1 MFAPLKYQIDN
12 RSARFG
18 SVNCVSF
25 DRISP
30 EMRTLA
36 HALSASI
43 IYQMNDLSHP
53 LMRADIYAILRRE
66 ILSCAIAP
74 GAEIKDAEFAE
85 RFSVSRSPVRDALLR
100 LEAEGLVL
108 INPRKG
114 YRAAPISIADAR
126 DLFAFR
132 AILEP
137 ACAMSVAA
145 EAGDEGLNSL
155 DRFRAMEGFERP
167 EPGAGS
173 PFVQYNRE
181 FHLAVARLCTNRR
194 IREATVDLIEQFDR
208 FVTVSISREAS
219 AEHADL
225 IAEHCDIID
234 ALQARDGKRA
244 GRILAR
250 HAGRAR
256 KRVLAALARSPIVP

>member
-1 MFAPLKYQIDN
+1 
-12 RSARFG
+12 
-18 SVNCVSF
+18 
-25 DRISP
+25 
-30 EMRTLA
+30 
-36 HALSASI
+36 
-43 IYQMNDLSHP
+43 MNDLSHQ
-53 LMRADIYAILRRE
+53 LMRADIYTILRRE
-66 ILSCAIAP
+66 ILSCAIPP

-137 ACAMSVAA
+137 ACAASVAA
-145 EAGDEGLNSL
+145 EASDEGLMSL
-155 DRFRAMEGFERP
+155 DRFRSMEGS
-167 EPGAGS
+167 GAADRGVAAS
-173 PFVQYNRE
+173 FVAYNRE
-181 FHLAVARLCTNRR
+181 FHLAIARLCSNRR
-194 IREATVDLIEQFDR
+194 IQETTVGLIEQFDR
-208 FVTVSISREAS
+208 FVTVSISRDAS
-219 AEHADL
+219 EQHADL

>member
-1 MFAPLKYQIDN
+1 
-12 RSARFG
+12 
-18 SVNCVSF
+18 
-25 DRISP
+25 
-30 EMRTLA
+30 
-36 HALSASI
+36 
-43 IYQMNDLSHP
+43 MNDLSHQ
-53 LMRADIYAILRRE
+53 LMRSDIYAILRRE
-66 ILSCAIAP
+66 ILSCAIPP
-74 GAEIKDAEFAE
+74 GSEIKDAEFAE
-85 RFSVSRSPVRDALLR
+85 RFAVSRSPVRDALLR

-137 ACAMSVAA
+137 ACAVSVAA
-145 EAGDEGLNSL
+145 GAGDEELKSL
-155 DRFRAMEGFERP
+155 GRFRSMAGFAQADHDV
-167 EPGAGS
+167 GAS
-173 PFVQYNRE
+173 FVQYNRE
-181 FHLAVARLCTNRR
+181 FHLAIARLCGNRR
-194 IREATVDLIEQFDR
+194 IRETTVDLIEQFDR
-208 FVTVSISREAS
+208 FVTVSISRDAS
-219 AEHADL
+219 RQHADL

-256 KRVLAALARSPIVP
+256 KRVLAALSRSPIVP

>member
-1 MFAPLKYQIDN
+1 
-12 RSARFG
+12 
-18 SVNCVSF
+18 
-25 DRISP
+25 
-30 EMRTLA
+30 
-36 HALSASI
+36 
-43 IYQMNDLSHP
+43 MNDLP
-53 LMRADIYAILRRE
+53 NLMRADIYTILRRE
-66 ILSCAIAP
+66 ILSCAIPP

-137 ACAMSVAA
+137 ACATSVAA
-145 EAGDEGLNSL
+145 EAGDEALKSL
-155 DRFRAMEGFERP
+155 DRFRSMEGYAEA
-167 EPGAGS
+167 EADIGS
-173 PFVQYNRE
+173 ASFVRYNRE
-181 FHLAVARLCTNRR
+181 FHLAIARMCCNKRVRDT
-194 IREATVDLIEQFDR
+194 TVDLIEQFDR
-208 FVTVSISREAS
+208 FVTVSISRES
-219 AEHADL
+219 SRQHADL

-234 ALQARDGKRA
+234 ALQARGGKRA

-256 KRVLAALARSPIVP
+256 KRVLAALSRSPIVP

>member
-1 MFAPLKYQIDN
+1 M
-12 RSARFG
+12 
-18 SVNCVSF
+18 
-25 DRISP
+25 
-30 EMRTLA
+30 
-36 HALSASI
+36 
-43 IYQMNDLSHP
+43 IYQMNDLSP
-53 LMRADIYAILRRE
+53 QLMRADIYTILRRE
-66 ILSCAIAP
+66 ILSCAIPP
-74 GAEIKDAEFAE
+74 GAEIRDAEFAE

-137 ACAMSVAA
+137 ACAANAA
-145 EAGDEGLNSL
+145 EEASEAALADL
-155 DRFRAMEGFERP
+155 DRFRSMTTAEGD
-167 EPGAGS
+167 GAHAS
-173 PFVQYNRE
+173 AAFVRYNRE
-181 FHLAVARLCTNRR
+181 FHLAIASLCSNRR
-194 IREATVDLIEQFDR
+194 LRDTTIDLIEQFDR
-208 FVTVSISREAS
+208 FVTVSIS
-219 AEHADL
+219 AESDLQHAAL
-225 IAEHCDIID
+225 ISEHCEVID

-244 GRILAR
+244 GRILAH

>member
-1 MFAPLKYQIDN
+1 
-12 RSARFG
+12 
-18 SVNCVSF
+18 
-25 DRISP
+25 
-30 EMRTLA
+30 
-36 HALSASI
+36 
-43 IYQMNDLSHP
+43 MNDLSP
-53 LMRADIYAILRRE
+53 QLMRADIYTILRRE
-66 ILSCAIAP
+66 ILSCAIPP
-74 GAEIKDAEFAE
+74 GAEIRDAEFAE

-137 ACAMSVAA
+137 ACAASVAE
-145 EAGDEGLNSL
+145 EASDTALADL
-155 DRFRAMEGFERP
+155 DRFRSMEVTEQD
-167 EPGAGS
+167 GANAAAA
-173 PFVQYNRE
+173 FVRYNRE
-181 FHLAVARLCTNRR
+181 FHLAIAGLCGNRR
-194 IREATVDLIEQFDR
+194 LRETTIDLIEQFDR
-208 FVTVSISREAS
+208 FVTVSISSESDLRHVA
-219 AEHADL
+219 L
-225 IAEHCDIID
+225 IAEHCEIID

>member
-1 MFAPLKYQIDN
+1 
-12 RSARFG
+12 
-18 SVNCVSF
+18 
-25 DRISP
+25 
-30 EMRTLA
+30 
-36 HALSASI
+36 
-43 IYQMNDLSHP
+43 MNDISHQ
-53 LMRADIYAILRRE
+53 LMRSDIYTILRRE
-66 ILSCAIAP
+66 ILSCAIPP

-137 ACAMSVAA
+137 ACAVSVAA
-145 EAGDEGLNSL
+145 EASDEALASLN
-155 DRFRAMEGFERP
+155 RFRSMEGFEQADRDDAP
-167 EPGAGS
+167 S
-173 PFVQYNRE
+173 FVQYNRE
-181 FHLAVARLCTNRR
+181 FHLSIARMCANRR

-219 AEHADL
+219 GQHADL
-225 IAEHCDIID
+225 IGEHCGIID

-250 HAGRAR
+250 HSGRAR
-256 KRVLAALARSPIVP
+256 KRVLAALSRSPIVP

>member
-1 MFAPLKYQIDN
+1 
-12 RSARFG
+12 
-18 SVNCVSF
+18 
-25 DRISP
+25 
-30 EMRTLA
+30 
-36 HALSASI
+36 
-43 IYQMNDLSHP
+43 MNDLSHQ
-53 LMRADIYAILRRE
+53 LMRADIYTILRRE
-66 ILSCAIAP
+66 ILSCAIPP

-137 ACAMSVAA
+137 ACAASVAA
-145 EAGDEGLNSL
+145 EASDEGLTSL
-155 DRFRAMEGFERP
+155 DRFRSMEGSAPADRGTAP
-167 EPGAGS
+167 S
-173 PFVQYNRE
+173 FVEYNRE
-181 FHLAVARLCTNRR
+181 FHLAIARLCTNRR
-194 IREATVDLIEQFDR
+194 IQETTIDLIEQFDR
-208 FVTVSISREAS
+208 FVTVSISRDAS
-219 AEHADL
+219 EQHGDL

>member
-1 MFAPLKYQIDN
+1 MDSIEL
-12 RSARFG
+12 
-18 SVNCVSF
+18 C
-25 DRISP
+25 
-30 EMRTLA
+30 TLA
-36 HALSASI
+36 SAYPASI
-43 IYQMNDLSHP
+43 IYQMNDLSHQ
-53 LMRADIYAILRRE
+53 LMRADIYTILRRE
-66 ILSCAIAP
+66 ILSCAIPP

-137 ACAMSVAA
+137 ACATSVAA
-145 EAGDEGLNSL
+145 EAGDEALTSL
-155 DRFRAMEGFERP
+155 DRFRSMEGSALADG
-167 EPGAGS
+167 GAAAS
-173 PFVQYNRE
+173 FVEYNRE
-181 FHLAVARLCTNRR
+181 FHLAIARLCSNRR
-194 IREATVDLIEQFDR
+194 IQETTVDLIEQFDR
-208 FVTVSISREAS
+208 FVTVSISRDAS
-219 AEHADL
+219 EQHADL

>member
-1 MFAPLKYQIDN
+1 
-12 RSARFG
+12 
-18 SVNCVSF
+18 
-25 DRISP
+25 
-30 EMRTLA
+30 
-36 HALSASI
+36 
-43 IYQMNDLSHP
+43 MNDISHQ

-66 ILSCAIAP
+66 ILSCAIPP
-74 GAEIKDAEFAE
+74 GSEIKDAEFAE

-137 ACAMSVAA
+137 ACAASVAA
-145 EAGDEGLNSL
+145 EVSDEELGSL
-155 DRFRAMEGFERP
+155 DRFRSMQGFDQADDE
-167 EPGAGS
+167 AGS
-173 PFVQYNRE
+173 SFVQYNRE
-181 FHLAVARLCTNRR
+181 FHLAIARLCGNRR
-194 IREATVDLIEQFDR
+194 IRETTVDLIEQFDR
-208 FVTVSISREAS
+208 FVTVSISRDAS
-219 AEHADL
+219 RQHADL

-234 ALQARDGKRA
+234 ALQGRDGKRA

-256 KRVLAALARSPIVP
+256 KRVLAALSRSPIVP